1 MSSGNR
7 FKSRLANTL
16 NDYVKNHT
24 KFLNNVTQNGIEVEL
39 AANPKWDSFAN
50 TGIRRK
56 EALVRNSISHGMIRQ
71 DQGDTGSWFTSSA
84 SAYTQQLYSQLDATK
99 ANRIY
104 EYRTMASYPDVNNA
118 LDEITNSFINL
129 DEKGD
134 CLKFKYNDAAASME
148 MVKELEDE
156 FYDFISIFDFNNKG
170 KQYCE
175 DYLIDGELFLEYIIN
190 NDRPENEMKGI
201 LGVLKLPSELMEV
214 LYTDRYN
221 EIVGLFIGRDI
232 TVDNINR
239 PSQVIQMQQRPY
251 QPQQIFYVSSGQWD
265 ASGQYIV
272 PFIERA
278 RKRYIQ
284 LSFLEDAIIIYRLV
298 RAPERLIFKADCGNM
313 PAPEAEAYMRRL
325 QQNFFK
331 QKTFDI
337 NSGDITQKFD
347 GQTMLDSY
355 WIATGAGNN
364 GVEIT
369 TLPGGQNLG
378 QLDDLKYFQ
387 QALYRSMYVP
397 VSRLK
402 EDAQQGVDS
411 STILQEELKLAEKV
425 ISIQRRF
432 TPAIKQG
439 FITHLKL
446 KKIYDRL
453 KVMERYIQIDFVP
466 PSNYFRQR
474 ELQTAQLEAAAF
486 GAIAGIEQF
495 SKAFLMKRILKM
507 SDSEVAEQYFLRK
520 KEAALEWE
528 IGQIQNN
535 GPNWKTVMLTQGAG
549 GEGGG
554 MGGDMGG
561 GGMDFGGGGMD
572 LGGDMGGD
580 LSGDMGG
587 MDDMGGEAA
596 GEMEENPGG
605 EEAL

>member
-1 MSSGNR
+1 MAGGNR

-16 NDYVKNHT
+16 DQYVKNHT
-24 KFLNNVTQNGIEVEL
+24 RFLNNVTQNGIEVDI
-39 AANPKWDSFAN
+39 ASNPKWDSFAN

-56 EALVRNSISHGMIRQ
+56 EALVRNSVSHGMIRQ
-71 DQGDTGSWFTSSA
+71 DQGDSWFTSSA
-84 SAYTQQLYSQLDATK
+84 STYTQQLYSQLDATK

-104 EYRTMASYPDVNNA
+104 EYRTMAAYPDVNNCI
-118 LDEITNSFINL
+118 DEITNSFINL

-134 CLKFKYNDAAASME
+134 CLKFKYNDNTASME
-148 MVKELEDE
+148 VVKELEDE
-156 FYDFISIFDFNNKG
+156 FYDYISIFDFANKG

-175 DYLIDGELFLEYIIN
+175 DFLVDGELFLEYVIN

-201 LGVLKLPSELMEV
+201 LGVLKLPSELMDV

-232 TVDNINR
+232 TVDNVNK
-239 PSQVIQMQQRPY
+239 PSQIIQMQQRAY

-325 QQNFFK
+325 QQSFFK

-347 GQTMLDSY
+347 AQTMLDSY

-369 TLPGGQNLG
+369 PLPGGANLG

-402 EDAQQGVDS
+402 EDAQQGVDG

-453 KVMERYIQIDFVP
+453 KVAERYIQIDFVP

-474 ELQTAQLEAAAF
+474 ELQTAQLEATAF
-486 GAIAGIEQF
+486 SALAGIEQF
-495 SKAFLMKRILKM
+495 SKAFLMKRILRM
-507 SDSEVAEQYFLRK
+507 SDSEIASQYEFRK
-520 KEAALEWE
+520 KEAALEYE

-535 GPNWKTVMLTQGAG
+535 GPGWKTAVIAQSAG
-549 GEGGG
+549 G
-554 MGGDMGG
+554 GGDMGG
-561 GGMDFGGGGMD
+561 GDLGGGDFGGGDFDMGRMD
-572 LGGDMGGD
+572 MGGDTDFGGDMGGD
-580 LSGDMGG
+580 EVDM
-587 MDDMGGEAA
+587 DISGGE
-596 GEMEENPGG
+596 GEAKATEDTV
-605 EEAL
+605 